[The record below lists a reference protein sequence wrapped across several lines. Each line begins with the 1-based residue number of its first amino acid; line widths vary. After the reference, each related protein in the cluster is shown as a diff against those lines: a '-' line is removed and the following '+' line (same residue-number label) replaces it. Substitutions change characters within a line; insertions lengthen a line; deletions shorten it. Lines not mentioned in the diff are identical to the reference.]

1 MWPYIFLIIIS
12 IQGVNH
18 TKLFIA
24 IFGHVSSQGGFK
36 VTLSHL
42 HLHQG
47 LSEGGDGGGD
57 MVTRLRRA
65 LQRREKAIA
74 LLVFHINQIIMI
86 LTLIM
91 VDW

>member
-1 MWPYIFLIIIS
+1 M
-12 IQGVNH
+12 
-18 TKLFIA
+18 
-24 IFGHVSSQGGFK
+24 
-36 VTLSHL
+36 SHL

-47 LSEGGDGGGD
+47 LSEGGDSGGD
-57 MVTRLRRA
+57 IVTRLRRE

-74 LLVFHINQIIMI
+74 LLVCHINQIIMI